1 MNYFER
7 YGVNMNSLKGKIAV
21 VAGGTRGAGRGIAIK
36 LGEAGA
42 VVYVT
47 GRTTINNQ
55 SPMGRKETIEETAEL
70 VTKAG
75 GVGIPVRVDHTVES
89 EVASLF
95 KQIKEEQGRLDIL
108 VNDIWGG
115 DPLTEWGKPIGE
127 HDLGKGLQMQKQAVQ
142 SHIITAHYSIPL
154 FKENQS
160 GIIIEITDGTDYN
173 PRGNFYYSLSKI
185 SNIHMAQAMAQDLK
199 EYNITSIAV
208 TPGFLRSEA
217 MLEQFGVKE
226 ENWKEGAK
234 IDPHFIASES
244 PYYIGEA
251 IKCLASDPT
260 IPDKTGEVFS
270 TWELSDIYG
279 FKDIDGSQPHWGNY
293 FKNIVNQ

>member
-1 MNYFER
+1 
-7 YGVNMNSLKGKIAV
+7 MNSLKGKIAV
-21 VAGGTRGAGRGIAIK
+21 VAGGTRGAGRGIAVK

-42 VVYVT
+42 IVYVT

-75 GVGIPVRVDHTVES
+75 GIGIPVKVDHTEES
-89 EVASLF
+89 EVIGLF
-95 KQIKEEQGRLDIL
+95 DQVQKEQGRLDIL
-108 VNDIWGG
+108 VNDVWGG

-127 HDLGKGLQMQKQAVQ
+127 HDLHKGLQIQKQAVQ

-154 FKENQS
+154 FRENN
-160 GIIIEITDGTDYN
+160 GGLIIEITDGVDYK
-173 PRGNFYYSLSKI
+173 PRGNFYYSLAKI

-199 EYNITSIAV
+199 LYNINSIAV

-217 MLEQFGVKE
+217 MLEHFGVME

-234 IDPHFIASES
+234 EDPHFIASES
-244 PYYIGEA
+244 PYYIGKA
-251 IKCLASDPT
+251 IQCLASDPN
-260 IPDKTGEVFS
+260 IAAKTGGIYS
-270 TWELSDIYG
+270 TWELSEIYG
-279 FKDIDGSQPHWGNY
+279 FRDIDGTQPHWGNY
-293 FKNIVNQ
+293 FKNNVKV